1 MLDKLAVGGDLF
13 ETYRK
18 MIVQIVHSLVESGV
32 DNRGS
37 DDIGYWLF
45 LESRYRRMQRS
56 SHKYENSRT

>member
-1 MLDKLAVGGDLF
+1 MLVRLAVGGDLF

-18 MIVQIVHSLVESGV
+18 MIQIVHSLVKSGV

-45 LESRYRRMQRS
+45 LESR
-56 SHKYENSRT
+56 